1 MAVEEK
7 GVIYS
12 QLHVLSKENVVCL
25 TDDSNKKTVK
35 KIDWMETF
43 VLNEH
48 YGSPYAILMKIDEIV
63 RAYSAADGFPANLSA
78 IERRMDAF
86 SRDLGRVVMRA
97 IQQNLDADTVND
109 GSKWQGRAGVF
120 PKRRGNP
127 GFSHLLFGLE
137 KFDPLAEPKKRA
149 SDT

>member
-1 MAVEEK
+1 MVKMTEDFNDNNE
-7 GVIYS
+7 
-12 QLHVLSKENVVCL
+12 
-25 TDDSNKKTVK
+25 K

-63 RAYSAADGFPANLSA
+63 RAYAAADGFPASLSA
-78 IERRMDAF
+78 IERRMEAF
-86 SRDLGRVVMRA
+86 SRDLGRMVMRA
-97 IQQNLDADTVND
+97 VQKNLDADTVAE

-120 PKRRGNP
+120 PKRKGNP

-137 KFDPLAEPKKRA
+137 KFDPLLVEKHDPLANR
-149 SDT
+149 DR

>member
-1 MAVEEK
+1 MHYIQSNAFVVE
-7 GVIYS
+7 GNVIDM
-12 QLHVLSKENVVCL
+12 
-25 TDDSNKKTVK
+25 TDDSKEKSMEK
-35 KIDWMETF
+35 FDWMETF

-63 RAYSAADGFPANLSA
+63 RAYSAADGFPAKLSA

-86 SRDLGRVVMRA
+86 SRDLGRMVMRA
-97 IQQNLDADTVND
+97 VQQNLDADTVND

-120 PKRRGNP
+120 PKRRGKP

-137 KFDPLAEPKKRA
+137 KFDPLAEPKRRA
-149 SDT
+149 SDK

>member
-1 MAVEEK
+1 MTEDFN
-7 GVIYS
+7 
-12 QLHVLSKENVVCL
+12 EN
-25 TDDSNKKTVK
+25 NEK

-63 RAYSAADGFPANLSA
+63 RAYAAADGFPATVAA

-86 SRDLGRVVMRA
+86 SRDLGRMVMRA
-97 IQQNLDADTVND
+97 VDKNLDADTVAE

-120 PKRRGNP
+120 PKRKGQP
-127 GFSHLLFGLE
+127 GFSHLLFGLRS
-137 KFDPLAEPKKRA
+137 FDPLLVDKYDPLADRQK
-149 SDT
+149 

>member
-1 MAVEEK
+1 MQLSLRAN
-7 GVIYS
+7 VIDM
-12 QLHVLSKENVVCL
+12 
-25 TDDSNKKTVK
+25 TDDSNEKTK
-35 KIDWMETF
+35 EKLDWMEIF
-43 VLNEH
+43 VLNEN

-86 SRDLGRVVMRA
+86 SRDLGRMVMRA
-97 IQQNLDADTVND
+97 VKQNIDADTAKE
-109 GSKWQGRAGVF
+109 GSRWQGRAGVF

-137 KFDPLAEPKKRA
+137 NFDPLAEPKK
-149 SDT
+149 

>member
-1 MAVEEK
+1 MTEDF
-7 GVIYS
+7 I
-12 QLHVLSKENVVCL
+12 EN
-25 TDDSNKKTVK
+25 NEK

-63 RAYSAADGFPANLSA
+63 RAYAAADGFPASLSA
-78 IERRMDAF
+78 IERRMEAF
-86 SRDLGRVVMRA
+86 SRDLGRMVMRA
-97 IQQNLDADTVND
+97 VQKNLDADTVAE

-120 PKRRGNP
+120 PKRKGNP

-137 KFDPLAEPKKRA
+137 KFDPLMVEKHDPLANRDK
-149 SDT
+149 